1 MAVSRHQIHCETKAS
16 PRRKLAP
23 SSRLAIK
30 YYTEHIIQ
38 IAFQLSPSAGGH
50 KSLTQQLQK
59 FRDVTK
65 CFEEGK
71 DSEVGRRTKE
81 QEE

>member
-1 MAVSRHQIHCETKAS
+1 MAVSSRQIHCETKVLS
-16 PRRKLAP
+16 RRKLAP

-30 YYTEHIIQ
+30 YYTEHITQ
-38 IAFQLSPSAGGH
+38 IAFQLSPSAGGR
-50 KSLTQQLQK
+50 KSLTRQLQK
-59 FRDVTK
+59 LRDVTK